1 MKYTD
6 LLKISNPE
14 IVEKKFKL
22 IYPNTTHINISTRKN
37 KKYMI
42 LNPHTDKYFHFGSN
56 MQDYTHHLDDKRRN
70 NFLLRNARWKDNNIY
85 SAAYASYHLLR

>member
-1 MKYTD
+1 
-6 LLKISNPE
+6 
-14 IVEKKFKL
+14 
-22 IYPNTTHINISTRKN
+22 
-37 KKYMI
+37 MI

-85 SAAYASYHLLR
+85 SAAYASYHLLW